1 MFNVKIKV
9 AAAHCVTLRY
19 NFLTFLI
26 LFMFPVASGLA
37 RLDLLSCIWA
47 SSLSCS
53 FGIMIINPRKGTQ
66 KWSVLT
72 VAVGN
77 LDAFYQLITFLYIR
91 YLRSDEKFFDKF
103 LEGRIVFYLT

>member
-9 AAAHCVTLRY
+9 AAAHYVTLRY

-26 LFMFPVASGLA
+26 LSLFPVTSALA
-37 RLDLLSCIWA
+37 RLDLLSRICA
-47 SSLSCS
+47 SSLSCY
-53 FGIMIINPRKGTQ
+53 FDIMIVNPRKGAQ

-77 LDAFYQLITFLYIR
+77 LDAFYQLITFPYIR

>member
-26 LFMFPVASGLA
+26 LSLFPVASALA
-37 RLDLLSCIWA
+37 RLDLLSRICA

-53 FGIMIINPRKGTQ
+53 FDIMITNPRKGTQ

>member
-9 AAAHCVTLRY
+9 AAAHYVTLRY

-26 LFMFPVASGLA
+26 LSLFPVTSALA
-37 RLDLLSCIWA
+37 RLDLLSRICA
-47 SSLSCS
+47 SSLSCY
-53 FGIMIINPRKGTQ
+53 FDINPRKGTQ

-77 LDAFYQLITFLYIR
+77 LDAFYELITFPYIR
-91 YLRSDEKFFDKF
+91 CLRSDEKFFDKF
-103 LEGRIVFYLT
+103 LEARIVFYLT

>member
-26 LFMFPVASGLA
+26 LSLFPVTSALA
-37 RLDLLSCIWA
+37 RLDLLSRICA

-53 FGIMIINPRKGTQ
+53 FDIMIINPRKGTQ

-77 LDAFYQLITFLYIR
+77 FDVFYQLITFPYIR
-91 YLRSDEKFFDKF
+91 YLRGDEKFFDKF
-103 LEGRIVFYLT
+103 LDGRIVFYLT